1 MYISIVLLLR
11 VCLTALSLVLGA
23 LALRTWQRRRRAPE
37 APIVAALIAS
47 AAIYC
52 FGYAQELAQTTLA
65 GAASWLQVEYLGVP
79 WIPALWLLGARRHSG
94 LRTHLG
100 WLFAVPVATF
110 VAEQT
115 DSLHWLQAKSME
127 LLRHGPFWVLKLHSG
142 PAAWL
147 NLAYL
152 NVALL
157 YGAWLYIARPRRAR
171 RAGMRTAVLVGSS
184 LIPWAGHLVYLAGW
198 SPWGLD
204 LAPMMLG
211 VSVVLAHL
219 AVFRFGVFDLMPTA
233 RSLVFHN
240 MRDAVIVSD
249 LRHRL
254 ADFNPAAHDL
264 IPCLV
269 GAEPGEDLACVLREM
284 PELAKALLGPEG
296 TRRIELDCGG
306 EMQQFEVRVFPL
318 CHDGYRS
325 GSAAILANVAAQVR
339 LMDELRRTAQT
350 DALTGVANRRCF
362 EANIQRE
369 SARCARHGEPF
380 SVALVDIDRFKS
392 VNDCMGHHVGDGVL
406 VIVTDRIL
414 RCLRESDLLSRL
426 GGDEFAILL
435 PRIGAKGAME
445 AAERI
450 RAAVAVNAMDAG
462 GAPLRTTVS
471 VGVATY
477 DGFEE
482 ADWAELL
489 RQADMALYEAK
500 AMGRNR
506 VAGWE
511 QLRER
516 RLDRSA

>member
-1 MYISIVLLLR
+1 LLR
-11 VCLTALSLVLGA
+11 RVGSTALSVGLAA
-23 LALRTWQRRRRAPE
+23 LALRTWKRQWRAPE

-47 AAIYC
+47 AGVYC

-79 WIPALWLLGARRHSG
+79 WIPALWLLAARRHRG
-94 LRTHLG
+94 LHTHLG

-110 VAEQT
+110 VAEET
-115 DSLHWLQAKSME
+115 NSLHRLHVRSIE
-127 LLRHGPFWVLKLHSG
+127 LVQHSPFWVLKIHCG
-142 PAAWL
+142 PIGRL

-152 NVALL
+152 NLALL
-157 YGAWLYIARPRRAR
+157 YGAWLYIAQPQRVGHTRVQ
-171 RAGMRTAVLVGSS
+171 TTVLVCSS
-184 LIPWAGHLVYLAGW
+184 LVPWGGYLVSLAGW

-211 VSVVLAHL
+211 VSGVLVYL
-219 AVFRFGVFDLMPTA
+219 AVFRFGVFDLVPMT

-240 MRDAVIVSD
+240 MRDAVIVAD
-249 LRHRL
+249 LQHRL

-269 GAEPGEDLACVLREM
+269 GAQPGEHLACVLREM
-284 PELAKALLGPEG
+284 PDLAKALLGPDG

-306 EMQQFEVRVFPL
+306 EMQQFEMRVFPL
-318 CHDGYRS
+318 YRDGYRS
-325 GSAAILANVAAQVR
+325 GSAAILANITAQVQ
-339 LMDELRRTAQT
+339 LVDELRRTAQT

-362 EANIQRE
+362 VANIQRE
-369 SARCARHGEPF
+369 CARCVRHGEPF
-380 SVALVDIDRFKS
+380 SVALVDIDRFKT

-406 VIVTDRIL
+406 LTVTNRIL
-414 RCLRESDLLSRL
+414 RCLRESDLLSRF

-435 PRIGAKGAME
+435 PRIGEIGAMD

-450 RAAVAVNAMDAG
+450 RAAVAAKAMDVDGDA
-462 GAPLRTTVS
+462 LRATVS
-471 VGVATY
+471 VGVTTY
-477 DGFEE
+477 NGFDD
-482 ADWAELL
+482 ADWVELL
-489 RQADMALYEAK
+489 KQADMALYEAK

-506 VAGWE
+506 VSAWE
-511 QLRER
+511 PLGRS